1 VPYYPIP
8 GFANIDVT
16 PSDACLGTPIKF
28 STNPDISKE
37 ELTVKWDFGD
47 GKTSNN
53 LPATHTYTK
62 EGLYKVSIILTTGNG
77 VCSKKIDLTNELNIR
92 VAPSAS
98 FSYSPKEDLSLKQL
112 VTFTSNSGN
121 QLKHLWKNGD
131 KRIDSTLPNAFS
143 PNFDGI
149 NDEFIASGD
158 LEILK
163 DYKMQLF
170 SRWGNPVFISTDPR
184 VGWDGSLT
192 NANQGAPAD
201 TYIYMISYT
210 DNKGEKQYFS
220 GTILLMR

>member
-1 VPYYPIP
+1 MVSVP
-8 GFANIDVT
+8 
-16 PSDACLGTPIKF
+16 
-28 STNPDISKE
+28 
-37 ELTVKWDFGD
+37 
-47 GKTSNN
+47 
-53 LPATHTYTK
+53 
-62 EGLYKVSIILTTGNG
+62 
-77 VCSKKIDLTNELNIR
+77 KKIDLTNELNMR
-92 VAPSAS
+92 VAPTAS

-121 QLKHLWKNGD
+121 QLRHLWKNGD
-131 KRIDSTLPNAFS
+131 NRIDSTLNFSYALPDTGFIPISLLVTDILTGCSAMLLQEIYVKPQVRIYIPSAFS

-149 NDEFIASGD
+149 NDEFIALGD
-158 LEILK
+158 LDILQ

-170 SRWGNPVFISTDPR
+170 SRWGNPVFISSDPK

-220 GTILLMR
+220 GTVLLMR